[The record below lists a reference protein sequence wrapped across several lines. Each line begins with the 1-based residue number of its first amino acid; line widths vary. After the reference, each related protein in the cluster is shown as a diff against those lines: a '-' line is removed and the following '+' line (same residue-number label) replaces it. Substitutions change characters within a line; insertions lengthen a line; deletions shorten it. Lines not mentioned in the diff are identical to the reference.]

1 MIDNIEKLSN
11 VTVEI
16 VATDKAGNSATKL
29 VGLTNPQAANVEEI
43 AIYFDGKPIKDGKF
57 SLTKIGDSAKL
68 KVMGHLPD
76 GSWIDVTGNDSVS
89 LRLLGGNSVSLAD
102 NI

>member
-1 MIDNIEKLSN
+1 MLDSSENQSN

-16 VATDKAGNSATKL
+16 VATDRAGNSATKI

-43 AIYFDGKPIKDGKF
+43 AVYFDGQPLIDGKF

-89 LRLLGGNSVSLAD
+89 LRLLMVIRLY
-102 NI
+102 